1 MVLYTPRVEHETSV
15 LHVLGLTTSSTQGLI
30 HAVKEGLPVRTFT
43 LLAAMLGISEAALA
57 GVTGISS
64 STLTRRKRSGQLTPE
79 ESEHVLRIARLL
91 DLAIQVF
98 EDADSA
104 ADWLRSDNPSLGGQA
119 PLAYADT
126 EIGAREVENLLGR
139 IAYGV
144 YS

>member
-1 MVLYTPRVEHETSV
+1 MTLYTPRAKPDTSV
-15 LHVLGLTTSSTQGLI
+15 LPDLGLTTASTQGLI
-30 HAVKEGLPVRTFT
+30 HAVKEGLPIRTFM
-43 LLAAMLGISEAALA
+43 LLAALLGISEAALA

-64 STLTRRKRSGQLTPE
+64 STLMRRKRSGQLTPA

-104 ADWLRSDNPSLGGQA
+104 TDWLRSDNLSLGGRT
-119 PLAYADT
+119 PLEYADT
-126 EIGAREVENLLGR
+126 EIGAHEVENLLGR
-139 IAYGV
+139 IAHGV